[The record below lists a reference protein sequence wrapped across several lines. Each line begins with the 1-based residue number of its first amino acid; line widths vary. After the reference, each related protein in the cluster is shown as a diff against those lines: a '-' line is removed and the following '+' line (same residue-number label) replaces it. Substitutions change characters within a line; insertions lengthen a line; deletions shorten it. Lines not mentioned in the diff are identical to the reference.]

1 MQNDSKNPDNIVLIT
16 GGFDPIHSGHL
27 DFIDASKAL
36 GSEASWFGSMII
48 VGVNSDEWLARKKG
62 KPFMPL
68 EERVRIV
75 RSLKNVDDVIIFDD
89 SDDTA
94 CSAIRKVR
102 TLYPNSHIIF
112 ANGGDRTLSNIP
124 ETVMSS
130 QDPNLTFVFGVG
142 GNKTN
147 SSSWILGEWKAPKT
161 EREWGYY
168 RVLHENGIEVK
179 VKELTVEPGKRLSM
193 QRHSHRNEFW
203 FVAEGVAT
211 VYSVAYPNEPR
222 REQTGIFVGR
232 YTKHQHTWVLSNEWH
247 QLVNEENQPL
257 KVIEVQFGDNCT
269 EDDIQ
274 RVFLER
280 K

>member
-1 MQNDSKNPDNIVLIT
+1 MQTDFKNPDNIVLVT

-27 DFIDASKAL
+27 DYIDAAKAV
-36 GSEASWFGSMII
+36 GAEASWFGNMVI

-68 EERVRIV
+68 EERIRIV

-94 CSAIRKVR
+94 RDAIRKVR
-102 TLYPNSHIIF
+102 TLYPTSHIIF

-124 ETVMSS
+124 ETSLS
-130 QDPNLTFVFGVG
+130 ATDPNITFVFGVG
-142 GNKTN
+142 GDKVN

-161 EREWGYY
+161 KRAWGYY
-168 RVLHENGIEVK
+168 RVLHENGAEVK
-179 VKELTVEPGKRLSM
+179 VKELTVEPGKKLSM

-203 FVAEGVAT
+203 FVAEGVAN
-211 VYSVAYPNEPR
+211 VYSIAYPNEPR
-222 REQTGIFVGR
+222 REQKGIFVGR
-232 YTKHQHTWVLSNEWH
+232 YTAHQHTWVLVNEWH

-257 KVIEVQFGDNCT
+257 KVIEIQFGDNCT

-274 RVFLER
+274 RVEI
-280 K
+280 